1 MFNLAAHT
9 NRWDLLGLI
18 YCIGGCGRHPSVT
31 SNEVSQSHENACASV
46 TWPFGRYQNREGHN
60 YKSSKPPLSH
70 EYSCVHKAV
79 SLVDLLRSVTKK
91 INTWT
96 DLYEV

>member
-1 MFNLAAHT
+1 MLNLAAQT

-18 YCIGGCGRHPSVT
+18 YYVGGRGRHPSVT

-46 TWPFGRYQNREGHN
+46 TWPFSRYQNREGHN

-70 EYSCVHKAV
+70 EYTCVHKAV
-79 SLVDLLRSVTKK
+79 SLVDLCSVSKK
-91 INTWT
+91 INTSI